1 MLSFEQ
7 NGALSR
13 WRGRSYACD
22 TSDIMGCYSI
32 LNHFSLS
39 AYKLPHPQCSAP
51 ELLLSANLYLRS
63 TVDTAL
69 EIWQQL
75 SSERD

>member
-1 MLSFEQ
+1 
-7 NGALSR
+7 
-13 WRGRSYACD
+13 
-22 TSDIMGCYSI
+22 
-32 LNHFSLS
+32 
-39 AYKLPHPQCSAP
+39 LPHPQCSAP